1 MGKRVVIA
9 RLRPKKDDDIR
20 DALNLLPSYIDE
32 SDVVRAALRML
43 LLGQKWN
50 LSPLELPNQQTST
63 RVEDVVTKIEA
74 DDIDDEDELESNL
87 DNFIND

>member
-20 DALNLLPSYIDE
+20 EALNLLPDYIDE

-50 LSPLELPNQQTST
+50 LGPFEMSKQQTPI
-63 RVEDVVTKIEA
+63 RVEEEVIRIEVNS
-74 DDIDDEDELESNL
+74 IDDEDELESNL